1 MADTSIQGVDDCLK
15 KLSELGD
22 PKGKFSKQ
30 SLRRALREEA
40 KTLRGY
46 MLSVIPAETGLTRVA
61 VKYKTIR
68 SRKGFFMGVG
78 VFGLARKGPL
88 STFFAGFA
96 NYGHNKAPR
105 HGPLIGVD
113 AKATPVGGRVQGIE
127 WTEKVK
133 ATMGGSAQAIGET
146 LAQEVAT
153 IVRGT

>member
-22 PKGKFSKQ
+22 EKGKFAKQ

-61 VKYKTIR
+61 VKYKAKR
-68 SRKGFFMGVG
+68 SRKGLFMIVG
-78 VFGLARKGPL
+78 VMGLARKGPL

-96 NYGHNKAPR
+96 NYGHKKP
-105 HGPLIGVD
+105 D
-113 AKATPVGGRVQGIE
+113 GGRVPGIE

-146 LAQEVAT
+146 LAQEVAA
-153 IVRGT
+153 IARGT

>member
-1 MADTSIQGVDDCLK
+1 MAESIQGVDDCLK

-30 SLRRALREEA
+30 SLRRALRDEA

-46 MLSVIPAETGLTRVA
+46 MLSVIPADTGLTRVA

-68 SRKGFFMGVG
+68 SRKGLFMGVG
-78 VFGLARKGPL
+78 VFGLARKGAL
-88 STFFAGFA
+88 MRFFPGFA
-96 NYGHNKAPR
+96 NYGHK
-105 HGPLIGVD
+105 
-113 AKATPVGGRVQGIE
+113 TPHGGRVQGIE

-153 IVRGT
+153 IARGT